1 MEQHYEFCKRLLE
14 VHKKDRR
21 DLTLLPDADEFFFES
36 PTAIL
41 LPKNAGEVMLNAAKD
56 FSDYLFTSMNVTA
69 YVDYD
74 RGQALPKKSVR
85 LAVNQDLGEA
95 SERRGHRL
103 TVGESVLVE
112 GFDEC
117 GVMQGLFHLEDVMN
131 LREAPFLKKGTETR
145 RILFHPR
152 SVMSGYGMGEY
163 PDEYLAQLAHHGFS
177 ALMLWIKGVNE
188 SWKGFQNFT
197 DLAARAAKYGF
208 DIYVESYTPHEV
220 YPEGEEAQKFYDKL
234 YGDLFAKFPFIKG
247 LVILGEAVNFPSRD
261 PRIPEGLA
269 PGWFPCNDWCL
280 LLKMIQ
286 NAVAKIKPDV
296 EIILSSYNW
305 NGQPKELRH
314 ELIASL
320 PEGILLNCGW
330 EMNAEYTMGDLTN
343 TCRDYS
349 LRCVN
354 PGEYFLTEAEG
365 ATKYGVKLD
374 TLANTGGKTW
384 DFGVIPFDPAPYRW
398 AERFEAMRKAHDE
411 NNLASLSDSIHYGC
425 HPSFITEIAN
435 WAFAEPRVDLDTLI
449 PKILAM
455 HFGKKE
461 IGKIDEA
468 MKKWSEAFAH
478 MVPSHEDQYG
488 ALRIGPAH
496 PFYAGKSGKWDGASP
511 PQDKFASAKLGPGMY
526 ESVYQY
532 RLKGLPGE
540 IRMPY
545 EIKEFE
551 TVRDLLLE
559 GITLL
564 EGVEE
569 KNDELLR
576 LINMGHFMYR
586 TILTTL
592 NRKHYFLL
600 DQTRMNTESDSER
613 RDAIV
618 QMIALLKL
626 EQENA
631 KATIPYVEF
640 DSSLGFEPSLEY
652 VCDRERIEWKLAQ
665 VDEEIEMLQDLLC

>member
-1 MEQHYEFCKRLLE
+1 MEKHYDFCKRLLE

-21 DLTLLPDADEFFFES
+21 DASLLPEENEFFFES

-41 LPKNAGEVMLNAAKD
+41 MPENAGEVTVTAAKD
-56 FSDYLFTSMNVTA
+56 FADYLFTSMNITA

-74 RGQALPKKSVR
+74 RGQTAGKCVR
-85 LAVNQDLGEA
+85 LAINRELGEA

-103 TVGESVLVE
+103 TVGEELLVE

-117 GVMQGLFHLEDVMN
+117 GIAEALHYCEDVMN
-131 LREAPFLKKGTETR
+131 LREAPFLKKETLTR

-152 SVMSGYGMGEY
+152 TVMSGYGMGEY
-163 PDEYLAQLAHHGFS
+163 PDEYLSLLAHHGFS
-177 ALMLWIKGVNE
+177 ALMLWIRGVNE
-188 SWKGFQNFT
+188 SWKGFQNFK
-197 DLAARAAKYGF
+197 DLATRAAKYGF

-234 YGDLFAKFPFIKG
+234 YGDLFAEFPFIKG
-247 LVILGEAVNFPSRD
+247 LVILGEAVHFPSRD

-286 NAVAKIKPDV
+286 NAIAKIKPDV

-314 ELIASL
+314 ELIESL
-320 PEGILLNCGW
+320 PEGILLQCGW

-354 PGEYFLTEAEG
+354 PGYYFLTEAEG
-365 ATKYGVKLD
+365 ATKCGVKLE

-384 DFGVIPFDPAPYRW
+384 DFGAIPFDPAPYRW

-411 NNLASLSDSIHYGC
+411 NNLAALADSIHYGVY
-425 HPSFITEIAN
+425 PSFISEIAK
-435 WAFAEPRVDLDTLI
+435 WAFAEPRVDLNELI

-461 IGKIDEA
+461 IDKIDTA

-488 ALRIGPAH
+488 SLRVGPAH

-532 RLKGLPGE
+532 RAKGIPGD

-551 TVRDLLLE
+551 MVKDLLWE
-559 GITLL
+559 GIELL
-564 EGVEE
+564 ERVEE
-569 KNDELLR
+569 KNEELLR
-576 LINMGHFMYR
+576 LVNMGHFMYR
-586 TILTTL
+586 TIITTL
-592 NRKHYFLL
+592 NRKNYFLL
-600 DQTRMNTESDSER
+600 DQTRMTTENEDER
-613 RDAIV
+613 RATV
-618 QMIALLKL
+618 QKMIALLRA

-631 KATIPYVEF
+631 RAAIPLVEY
-640 DSSLGFEPSLEY
+640 DSILGFEPSLEY
-652 VCDRERIEWKLAQ
+652 MGDKERIEWKIQQ
-665 VDEEIEMLQDLLC
+665 VEEEIEMLQGL

>member
-1 MEQHYEFCKRLLE
+1 MEKNYDFCKRLLE

-21 DLTLLPDADEFFFES
+21 DASLLPEANEFFFES

-41 LPKNAGEVMLNAAKD
+41 LPADAGEVMLTAAKD
-56 FSDYLFTSMNVTA
+56 FADYLFTSMNITA
-69 YVDYD
+69 YVEYE
-74 RGQALPKKSVR
+74 RGQALPPKCVR
-85 LAVNQDLGEA
+85 LAVCRELGEA

-103 TVGESVLVE
+103 TVGENVLVE

-117 GVMQGLFHLEDVMN
+117 GVMEGLYHLEDLMN
-131 LREAPFLKKGTETR
+131 LREAPFLTQGTQTR

-152 SVMSGYGMGEY
+152 TVMSGYGMGEY
-163 PDEYLAQLAHHGFS
+163 PDEYLAKLAHHGFS
-177 ALMLWIKGVNE
+177 ALMLWIYGENE

-197 DLAARAAKYGF
+197 DLATRAARYGF
-208 DIYVESYTPHEV
+208 DIYIENYTPHEV
-220 YPEGEEAQKFYDKL
+220 YPEGEEAQRFYDKM
-234 YGDLFAKFPFIKG
+234 YGELFSKFPFIKG
-247 LVILGEAVNFPSRD
+247 LVILGEAVHFPSRD
-261 PRIPEGLA
+261 PRIPKDLA
-269 PGWFPCNDWCL
+269 PGWFPCNDWCKL
-280 LLKMIQ
+280 LAMIQ
-286 NAVAKIKPDV
+286 NAVRKIKPDV

-320 PEGILLNCGW
+320 PEGVMLQCGW
-330 EMNAEYTMGDLTN
+330 EMNAEYQMGDLTN

-354 PGEYFLTEAEG
+354 PGYYFLSEAEG
-365 ATKYGVKLD
+365 ATKHGVKLE

-411 NNLASLSDSIHYGC
+411 SGLAALADSIHYGV
-425 HPSFITEIAN
+425 HPSFISEISK
-435 WAFAEPRVDLDTLI
+435 WAFAEPRVDLDELI

-461 IGKIDEA
+461 IDKIDQA
-468 MKKWSEAFAH
+468 MKLWSEAFSH

-496 PFYAGKSGKWDGASP
+496 PFYSGKSGKWDGEAP
-511 PQDKFASAKLGPGMY
+511 PQDKFAAAKLGPGMY

-532 RLKGLPGE
+532 RVKGIPGA

-551 TVRDLLLE
+551 QVKALLCEGLSLLE
-559 GITLL
+559 S
-564 EGVEE
+564 VEE
-569 KNDELLR
+569 KNEELLR
-576 LINMGHFMYR
+576 LINMGSFMVR
-586 TILTTL
+586 TVITTL
-592 NRKHYFLL
+592 HRKKYFLL
-600 DQTRMNTESDSER
+600 DEQRRAAKSESEHR
-613 RDAIV
+613 AATDA
-618 QMIALLKL
+618 MIALLRD

-631 KATIPYVEF
+631 RAAIPLVEY

-652 VCDRERIEWKLAQ
+652 ICDKKRIEWKLSQ
-665 VDEEIEMLQDLLC
+665 VEEEIRMLQA

>member
-1 MEQHYEFCKRLLE
+1 MEKNYDFCKRLLE

-21 DLTLLPDADEFFFES
+21 DASLLPEENEFFFES

-41 LPKNAGEVMLNAAKD
+41 LPADAGEVALTAAKD
-56 FSDYLFTSMNVTA
+56 FADYLFTSMNVTA

-74 RGQALPKKSVR
+74 RGQSLEKCVR
-85 LAVNQDLGEA
+85 LAVNKDLGDA

-103 TVGESVLVE
+103 TIDENVLVE

-117 GVMQGLFHLEDVMN
+117 GVMEGLYYLEDVMN
-131 LREAPFLKKGTETR
+131 LREAPFLKKETLTR
-145 RILFHPR
+145 RILFYPR
-152 SVMSGYGMGEY
+152 TVMSGYGFGEY
-163 PDEYLAQLAHHGFS
+163 PDEYLALLAHHGFS
-177 ALMLWIKGVNE
+177 ALQLWIYGPNE

-197 DLAARAAKYGF
+197 DLATRAAKYGF

-220 YPEGEEAQKFYDKL
+220 YPEGEEAQKFYDQL

-247 LVILGEAVNFPSRD
+247 LIILGEAVHFPSRD

-280 LLKMIQ
+280 LLAMIQ
-286 NAVAKIKPDV
+286 KAVAKVKPDV

-320 PEGILLNCGW
+320 PKGVRLQCGW
-330 EMNAEYTMGDLTN
+330 EMNAVYSMGDLTN

-354 PGEYFLTEAEG
+354 PGYYFLTEAEG
-365 ATKYGVKLD
+365 ATQCGVRLQ

-384 DFGVIPFDPAPYRW
+384 DFGAIPFDPAPYRW
-398 AERFEAMRKAHDE
+398 AERFEALRKAHDE
-411 NNLASLSDSIHYGC
+411 SGLAALDDSIHYGV
-425 HPSFITEIAN
+425 HPSFISEISK
-435 WAFAEPRVDLDTLI
+435 WAFAEPKVDLGELI

-461 IGKIDEA
+461 IDKIDTA

-488 ALRIGPAH
+488 ALRVGPAH

-511 PQDKFASAKLGPGMY
+511 PQDKFVAAKLGPGMY

-532 RLKGLPGE
+532 RAKGLSGD

-545 EIKEFE
+545 ELAEFE
-551 TVRDLLLE
+551 KVKELLLE
-559 GITLL
+559 GIELI
-564 EGVEE
+564 ESVEE
-569 KNDELLR
+569 KNEELTR
-576 LINMGHFMYR
+576 LLNMGYFMVH
-586 TILTTL
+586 TIITTL

-600 DQTRMNTESDSER
+600 DQTRMAAENDDER
-613 RDAIV
+613 RATIEK
-618 QMIALLKL
+618 MIALLRD

-631 KATIPYVEF
+631 KATIPIVEY
-640 DSSLGFEPSLEY
+640 DSVLGFEPSLEY
-652 VCDRERIEWKLAQ
+652 MCDKARIEWKLAQ
-665 VDEEIEMLQDLLC
+665 VEEEIAMLQELLS

>member
-1 MEQHYEFCKRLLE
+1 MEKHYDFCNRLLE
-14 VHKKDRR
+14 VHKKNRR
-21 DLTLLPDADEFFFES
+21 DASLVPNADEFFFES
-36 PTAIL
+36 PTVIL
-41 LPKNAGEVMLNAAKD
+41 LSPDAGEVATTAAKD
-56 FSDYLFTSMNVTA
+56 FADYLFTSMNVTA

-74 RGQALPKKSVR
+74 RGQTVGKCVR
-85 LAVNQDLGEA
+85 LTVNQNLGEA

-103 TVGESVLVE
+103 TVDENVLVE

-117 GVMQGLFHLEDVMN
+117 GIMQGLFHLEDVMN
-131 LREAPFLKKGTETR
+131 LREAPFLNKGTVTR

-152 SVMSGYGMGEY
+152 TVMSGYGMGEY
-163 PDEYLAQLAHHGFS
+163 PDEYLAKLAHHGFS
-177 ALMLWIKGVNE
+177 ALMLWIYGENE

-197 DLAARAAKYGF
+197 DLAIRAAKYGF
-208 DIYVESYTPHEV
+208 DIYVENYTPHEV
-220 YPEGEEAQKFYDKL
+220 YPEGEEAQKFYDKM

-247 LVILGEAVNFPSRD
+247 LVILGEAVHFPSRD

-286 NAVAKIKPDV
+286 NAVKKIKPDV

-314 ELIASL
+314 ELIESL
-320 PEGILLNCGW
+320 PEGILLQCGW
-330 EMNAEYTMGDLTN
+330 EMNAEYTMDDLTN

-354 PGEYFLTEAEG
+354 PGYYFLTEAEG
-365 ATKYGVKLD
+365 ATKYGVKLE

-411 NNLASLSDSIHYGC
+411 NNLAALADSIHYGV
-425 HPSFITEIAN
+425 HPSFISEIAN
-435 WAFAEPRVDLDTLI
+435 WAFAEPRVDLGELI

-455 HFGKKE
+455 HFGKEE
-461 IGKIDEA
+461 IDKIDTA

-488 ALRIGPAH
+488 ALRVGPAH

-532 RLKGLPGE
+532 RVKGLPGDV
-540 IRMPY
+540 RMPY

-551 TVRDLLLE
+551 TVKKLLLE
-559 GITLL
+559 GLELL
-564 EGVEE
+564 QSVKE
-569 KNDELLR
+569 KNEELLR
-576 LINMGHFMYR
+576 LINMGWFMVR
-586 TILTTL
+586 TVITTL

-600 DQTRMNTESDSER
+600 DQTSRTTEDETER
-613 RDAIV
+613 KQTIAK
-618 QMIALLKL
+618 MIKLLRE

-631 KATIPYVEF
+631 KAAIPLVEY
-640 DSSLGFEPSLEY
+640 DSILGFEPSIEY
-652 VCDRERIEWKLAQ
+652 VCDKERIEWKLRQ
-665 VDEEIEMLQDLLC
+665 VDEEIQMLQGLQ

>member
-1 MEQHYEFCKRLLE
+1 MEKHYDFCKRLLE

-21 DLTLLPDADEFFFES
+21 DANLLPADDEFFFES
-36 PTAIL
+36 PTVIL
-41 LPKNAGEVMLNAAKD
+41 MPKHAGEVTITAAKD
-56 FSDYLFTSMNVTA
+56 FADYLFTSMNVSA

-74 RGQALPKKSVR
+74 LGQTEGKFVR
-85 LAVNQDLGEA
+85 LAINSDLGDA

-103 TVGESVLVE
+103 TIGENLLVE

-117 GVMQGLFHLEDVMN
+117 GIAEALHYLEDVMN
-131 LREAPFLKKGTETR
+131 LREAPFLKKETLTR

-152 SVMSGYGMGEY
+152 TVMSGYGMGEY
-163 PDEYLAQLAHHGFS
+163 PDEYLSLLAHHGFS
-177 ALMLWIKGVNE
+177 ALMLWIRGVNE
-188 SWKGFQNFT
+188 SWKGFQNFK

-234 YGDLFAKFPFIKG
+234 YGDLFAEFPFIKG
-247 LVILGEAVNFPSRD
+247 LVILGEAVHFPSRD

-286 NAVAKIKPDV
+286 NAVHKIKPDV

-314 ELIASL
+314 ELIESL
-320 PEGILLNCGW
+320 PEGILLQCGW

-354 PGEYFLTEAEG
+354 PGYYFLTEAEG
-365 ATKYGVKLD
+365 AIKYGVKLE

-384 DFGVIPFDPAPYRW
+384 DFGGIPFDPAPYRW

-411 NNLASLSDSIHYGC
+411 NNLAALADSIHYGVY
-425 HPSFITEIAN
+425 PSFISEIAK
-435 WAFAEPRVDLDTLI
+435 WAFAEPRVDLNEMI

-461 IGKIDEA
+461 IDKIDAA

-478 MVPSHEDQYG
+478 MVPTHEDQYG
-488 ALRIGPAH
+488 ALRVGPAH

-511 PQDKFASAKLGPGMY
+511 PQDKFAAAPLGPGMY

-532 RLKGLPGE
+532 RIKGLPGDV
-540 IRMPY
+540 RMPY

-551 TVRDLLLE
+551 MVKELLAEGIALLE
-559 GITLL
+559 S
-564 EGVEE
+564 VEE
-569 KNDELLR
+569 KNEELLR
-576 LINMGHFMYR
+576 LINMGQFMYR
-586 TILTTL
+586 TIITTL
-592 NRKHYFLL
+592 NRKNYFLL
-600 DQTRMNTESDSER
+600 DQACRVAEESEKSKIIDS
-613 RDAIV
+613 
-618 QMIALLKL
+618 MIELLRQ

-631 KATIPYVEF
+631 KATIPIVEY
-640 DSSLGFEPSLEY
+640 DSILGFEPSVEY
-652 VCDRERIEWKLAQ
+652 FCDRERIEWKLRQ
-665 VDEEIEMLQDLLC
+665 VDEEIEMLNGWR